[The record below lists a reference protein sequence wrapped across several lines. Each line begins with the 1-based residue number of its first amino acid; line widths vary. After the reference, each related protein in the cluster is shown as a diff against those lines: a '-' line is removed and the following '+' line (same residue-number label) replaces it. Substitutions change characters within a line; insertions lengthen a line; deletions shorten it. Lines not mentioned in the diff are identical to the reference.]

1 MANKRPENIRA
12 ALPVVTPKGGD
23 GDADDDA

>member
-1 MANKRPENIRA
+1 MANKRPETVRA
-12 ALPVVTPKGGD
+12 ALPVVMPKGGD

>member
-12 ALPVVTPKGGD
+12 ALPAVMPKGGD

>member
-1 MANKRPENIRA
+1 MANKRSENIRA

>member
-1 MANKRPENIRA
+1 MANKGPENIRA
-12 ALPVVTPKGGD
+12 ALPVVMPKGGD